1 MKSTMGEQRFEREV
15 VRNSAWYVAAQCGL
29 GVSFLSIFTG
39 LSISIWRH
47 DKITMV
53 QVLWTRIWG
62 LRQPGSDITQPTY
75 HQSRLLYG
83 FSGTLIQGVW
93 MGYQLY
99 SGLQIFQHST
109 LLESHTWV
117 NPGGAILEGVNCF
130 GAWVLL
136 TSDDRDRRFPLW
148 DHQNMTS
155 ALEGRG
161 RVREF
166 QTVHGSTNRRATGFV
181 NFVLALAYH
190 FCLNLPAAFTQPEAC
205 LLVEP
210 CTITPPTH
218 SERVSMR

>member
-1 MKSTMGEQRFEREV
+1 MKSSMGEQRFGREV
-15 VRNSAWYVAAQCGL
+15 VRNIAWNVAAQG
-29 GVSFLSIFTG
+29 SSI
-39 LSISIWRH
+39 IRWRH
-47 DKITMV
+47 DKIYKV

-99 SGLQIFQHST
+99 SGLQIFQRSS

-166 QTVHGSTNRRATGFV
+166 QTVQGSTNRRPQVSWILLLLLLTTSASTCLQHSR
-181 NFVLALAYH
+181 NLRPAY
-190 FCLNLPAAFTQPEAC
+190 
-205 LLVEP
+205 
-210 CTITPPTH
+210 
-218 SERVSMR
+218 